1 MGQEHLET
9 ITLGAGC
16 FWCVEA
22 VYESIPGVE
31 SGVSGYSGGH
41 IKNPGYREVC
51 TGRTGHAEV
60 VQVTFDNTKLSLA
73 ELLEVFF
80 ATHDPTT
87 LNRQGADVG
96 TQYRSAIYVHND
108 AQREV
113 AEAAKLKAQADWND
127 PIVTEI
133 TAFETFYEAEDYHQ
147 ALLRA
152 SQRSAV
158 LSSCDCA
165 QAQEVQVQ
173 ILRQVRPALS
183 GPSFFGLEALDFFV
197 EHGDHLGAC
206 ELRDLGV
213 VARLVFEEPEHRL
226 LLDFDGDMH
235 TVGLVFQLTN
245 VLAQLTNVANGVV
258 CHFSREGFKLFHGF
272 RRLGPTSS
280 LA

>member
-1 MGQEHLET
+1 MAQSTSNLSSSDHAT

-22 VYESIPGVE
+22 VFEAIPGVV
-31 SGVSGYSGGH
+31 SGESGYSGGH

-60 VQVTFDNTKLSLA
+60 VQLTYDVLKVSLA
-73 ELLEVFF
+73 DILEVFF

-108 AQREV
+108 AQRGV

-147 ALLRA
+147 AYFELHKEAPYCQAVIAPKLKKFKSKFSDKYNLR
-152 SQRSAV
+152 
-158 LSSCDCA
+158 
-165 QAQEVQVQ
+165 
-173 ILRQVRPALS
+173 
-183 GPSFFGLEALDFFV
+183 
-197 EHGDHLGAC
+197 
-206 ELRDLGV
+206 
-213 VARLVFEEPEHRL
+213 
-226 LLDFDGDMH
+226 
-235 TVGLVFQLTN
+235 
-245 VLAQLTNVANGVV
+245 
-258 CHFSREGFKLFHGF
+258 
-272 RRLGPTSS
+272 
-280 LA
+280 